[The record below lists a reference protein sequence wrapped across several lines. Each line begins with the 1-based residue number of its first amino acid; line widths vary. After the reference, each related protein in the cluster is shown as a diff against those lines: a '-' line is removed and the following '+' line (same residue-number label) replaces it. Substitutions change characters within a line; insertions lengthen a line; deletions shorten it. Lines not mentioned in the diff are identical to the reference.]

1 VVTHDVRLAS
11 RMERVYELEGG
22 TLTARA

>member
-11 RMERVYELEGG
+11 RMERLYELVDG
-22 TLTARA
+22 TLTARV